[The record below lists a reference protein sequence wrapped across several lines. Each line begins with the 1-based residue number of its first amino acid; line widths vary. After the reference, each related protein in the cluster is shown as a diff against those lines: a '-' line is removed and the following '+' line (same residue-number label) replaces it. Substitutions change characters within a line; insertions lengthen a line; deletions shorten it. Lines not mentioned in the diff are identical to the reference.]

1 MTEPESKNSAPSE
14 KSGCGLANRTLLAK
28 SSIYICRI
36 AQVVEQN
43 ETEAKAEGV
52 SLSVGS
58 SPTTATK
65 KPLFVSTRREAREL
79 GLNFYSFL
87 KKFRFHQPRREA
99 RLFFTN
105 ISNH

>member
-58 SPTTATK
+58 SPATATK
-65 KPLFVSTRREAREL
+65 KIFVCETPA
-79 GLNFYSFL
+79 
-87 KKFRFHQPRREA
+87 A
-99 RLFFTN
+99 RLVNSDLYDSFETIPSPAVRLGCFPKN